1 MNENDSLS
9 EEEKSK
15 YNESINIPTFS
26 ITSVR
31 KYKQKRIKINKKNDK
46 EDLEELTCYKI
57 NNNNKFEKINDG
69 MEQDLGKCFESI
81 HKINYLDKDK
91 EEDKNLTNKIEE
103 KKGEGVKLKLK
114 FGRKKKNS
122 KETGK
127 HNKYSGDNL
136 IRKCKGTLLHYLYLL
151 INHLI
156 KENYKND
163 FNYSEKTKKLLKIN
177 QFQIINSDV
186 EYNKKFIYKTLKDI
200 FSENISLRCSR
211 YNLDHNKKL
220 IKSLI
225 NDKDKEKRKLFEKI
239 FSLTFLQCLKHFR
252 GSEKIKELESLTKYE
267 DVCKTMEEDEDY
279 LYTFKYY
286 IENYEKIMDKKKS
299 RNKKKKTKNNK

>member
-31 KYKQKRIKINKKNDK
+31 KYKKKRIKINKKNDK
-46 EDLEELTCYKI
+46 EDFEELTCYKI

-91 EEDKNLTNKIEE
+91 EEDKNLINKIEE
-103 KKGEGVKLKLK
+103 KKGEGAKLKLK

-163 FNYSEKTKKLLKIN
+163 LNYNEKTKKLLKIN

-252 GSEKIKELESLTKYE
+252 GSEKIKELENLTKYE
-267 DVCKTMEEDEDY
+267 DVCKTMEDDEDY

>member
-31 KYKQKRIKINKKNDK
+31 KYKKKRIKINKKNDK
-46 EDLEELTCYKI
+46 EDFEELTCYKI

-91 EEDKNLTNKIEE
+91 EEDKNLINKIEE

-163 FNYSEKTKKLLKIN
+163 LNYNEKTKKLLKIN

-252 GSEKIKELESLTKYE
+252 GSEKIKELENLTKYE

>member
-31 KYKQKRIKINKKNDK
+31 KYKKKRIKINKKNDK
-46 EDLEELTCYKI
+46 EDFEELTCYKI
-57 NNNNKFEKINDG
+57 NNNNKFEKVNDG

-91 EEDKNLTNKIEE
+91 EEDKNLINKIEE
-103 KKGEGVKLKLK
+103 KKGEGAKLKLK

-286 IENYEKIMDKKKS
+286 IENYEKIMDKKKI
-299 RNKKKKTKNNK
+299 KK